1 MNLVVS
7 LTGVVI
13 GLLAAVGIFA
23 PFTVLGWIR
32 DWHSPS
38 RWVVAVVQRAVLG
51 SIFIMAAPSCRTP
64 RIIFW
69 LGVLT
74 LVAAAVI
81 LLAGPR
87 RLDAV
92 VNWWLGLPASVVV
105 ASFAGAAA
113 FGCFLVYAG
122 W

>member
-7 LTGVVI
+7 LTGVAI

-23 PFTVLGWIR
+23 PFRVLEWISGLHAPTR
-32 DWHSPS
+32 YA
-38 RWVVAVVQRAVLG
+38 VAVGQRAVLG
-51 SIFIMAAPSCRTP
+51 SLFIWAAPSCRTP
-64 RIIFW
+64 RTIFW

-81 LLAGPR
+81 LVMGPK
-87 RLDAV
+87 RLDDW
-92 VNWWLGLPASVVV
+92 VNWWLGLPAFALVT
-105 ASFAGAAA
+105 SFSAAA
-113 FGCFLVYAG
+113 LFGCFLVYAG